1 MHTKTIFISLLLT
14 ISLLAGCKKSATI
27 WGTWQQTGL
36 RQVNQTNDSTTYDM
50 TSYITTNG
58 VVFTFTVGGGYFSTN
73 SNGQYKQLSVSG
85 RNVLHLID
93 TTASSPNSIYFTIE
107 TLTDQLL
114 VLQKTDTISTSPLM
128 TVQYTYTLSPV

>member
-1 MHTKTIFISLLLT
+1 
-14 ISLLAGCKKSATI
+14 
-27 WGTWQQTGL
+27 
-36 RQVNQTNDSTTYDM
+36 M

-73 SNGQYKQLSVSG
+73 SIGQYKQLSVSG